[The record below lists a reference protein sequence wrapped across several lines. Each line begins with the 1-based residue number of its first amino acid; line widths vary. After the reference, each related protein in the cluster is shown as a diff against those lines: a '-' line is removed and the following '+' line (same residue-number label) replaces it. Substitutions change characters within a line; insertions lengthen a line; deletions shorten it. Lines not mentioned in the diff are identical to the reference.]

1 MNKFDKFFSIKPKS
15 FRGFYLDYESGCI
28 VDAIAREKGIPKTLV
43 VETAIKLLFEDM
55 KEANAI
61 EWEFPF
67 EFAKEEL
74 KKNLREKEEVKTGI

>member
-1 MNKFDKFFSIKPKS
+1 MNKFDKFFSIRPKS
-15 FRGFYLDYESGCI
+15 FRGFNLDYESGCI

-43 VETAIKLLFEDM
+43 VEIAVKLLFEDM

-74 KKNLREKEEVKTGI
+74 KKNLLENEEVKSEI